1 MPGAATG
8 SGIAVVNWGDSL
20 GLHIRVYYQDTGG
33 LIHEQSAES
42 GQWQTDHSFGAAPGS
57 GLAVARWHDVANGP
71 HLRVYYQDPQNVIR
85 EQCYDTG
92 AWVTGSF
99 VVPTQ

>member
-1 MPGAATG
+1 VAGVTFSDPGSNVAH
-8 SGIAVVNWGDSL
+8 L
-20 GLHIRVYYQDTGG
+20 RVYYQDTGG
-33 LIHEQSAES
+33 LIHEQSADS

-57 GLAVARWHDVANGP
+57 GLAVARWLDAASGP
-71 HLRVYYQDPQNVIR
+71 HRRVYYQDTQNVIR

-92 AWVTGSF
+92 VWVTGSF